1 MNDFLNMGDSF
12 CPKGLVIIQDATGKI
27 LVKKHNMILREGK
40 SVIMSK
46 MIKAAFNDI
55 TFDDSDIDNKMVDDS
70 NYNFDGIYLSSF
82 ASETEY
88 DKTYNYY
95 IEMEG
100 TNNYEYYYPFSDFNI
115 IGTNKKD
122 SNSSNNM
129 TIYYGNNTEFTDNI
143 YKQYCMKFVLTIET
157 KVEKQTSAI
166 NSLGILLKNAS
177 NGYKMFSRVVF
188 DTIPLQA
195 GAKYVVSYYVYF

>member
-12 CPKGLVIIQDATGKI
+12 CPKGLVIIQDETGKV

-46 MIKAAFNDI
+46 MIKAAFNGISFDNTAI
-55 TFDDSDIDNKMVDDS
+55 TITSDSE
-70 NYNFDGIYLSSF
+70 YNFDGIYLSSF
-82 ASETEY
+82 ASETVY
-88 DKTYNYY
+88 DKTYEDY
-95 IEMEG
+95 IKDEPI
-100 TNNYEYYYPFSDFNI
+100 NNYEYYYPFSDFNI
-115 IGTNKKD
+115 IGTNKKN

-129 TIYYGNNTEFTDNI
+129 TIYYGNNTEFADNI

-166 NSLGILLKNAS
+166 NSLGILLKNGS
-177 NGYKMFSRVVF
+177 NSYKMFSRVVF